1 MGKWG
6 NGQERRKRLYDAG
19 YNPSAVQ
26 SIVNALVEGDLG
38 STQAETDEVKISGT
52 ETMKI
57 EIDLTKYNSLEL
69 TFNFGDT

>member
-38 STQAETDEVKISGT
+38 TAQAETDEVKISGT
-52 ETMKI
+52 ETMKLD
-57 EIDLTKYNSLEL
+57 IDLTKYNSLEL
-69 TFNFGDT
+69 TFTFGGE

>member
-38 STQAETDEVKISGT
+38 STQTETDEVKISGT

-57 EIDLTKYNSLEL
+57 DIDLTKYNSLEL
-69 TFNFGDT
+69 TFNFGGE

>member
-26 SIVNALVEGDLG
+26 TIVNALVEGDLG

-52 ETMKI
+52 ETMKLN
-57 EIDLTKYNSLEL
+57 IDLTKYNSLEL
-69 TFNFGDT
+69 TFVFGGE

>member
-6 NGQERRKRLYDAG
+6 NGQERKKRLYDAG

-52 ETMKI
+52 ETMKLN
-57 EIDLTKYNSLEL
+57 IDLTKYNSLEL
-69 TFNFGDT
+69 TFVFGGE